1 MHKKKLSI
9 TTRII
14 ICLIA
19 LLAPFNILSLLIS
32 GIIISDSKNA
42 IIDSINSTIN
52 TYANRIDL
60 IAQNTDYS
68 LYDLARYGNTGYTF
82 FHETEALP
90 YQLAKSS
97 LFNTLHTTMS
107 TREVADCYFF
117 YRRDLDDLFISP
129 HNSKKFDK
137 FLEEYD
143 FWDNKKQIENAN
155 WNVVEIEGT
164 YYLVRMLM
172 SNSTNYGAFIAL
184 DPILEDIQIYLNYPV
199 SKILFSSEYLTSEKE
214 FYVTQKCNNIDLYI
228 TLAFDKNFTLHSIA
242 AWRWLI
248 LCITALYIILI
259 PVIYHFIRKSMIQ
272 PLQQLNKAHLQIEN
286 GNQEYRITAQCN
298 SYEFM
303 RVYDSFNNMVAKLQ
317 KLRLENIDKELARKK
332 MLIDNLQLQIR
343 PHFLLNTFNL
353 LYTMIQTQNTPA
365 AKKMI
370 LYLSQ
375 YFRYLFQHTEKLV
388 LFPKE
393 FDLVQKYLEVSLYQ
407 APDAFTFTYD
417 FDPEINLVRVPP
429 LMLLNFFEN
438 IISHA
443 LVHGREV
450 HIMFHGSYA
459 DGLVTL
465 QIADDGC
472 GMMPEDVDQINL
484 SNYDNYQ
491 RGSHVGLRNSIAR
504 LKYFYDNQATL
515 HVESVKDEGTIF
527 TITFPY
533 NLECKEEIE

>member
-1 MHKKKLSI
+1 MRKKKLSI

-32 GIIISDSKNA
+32 GIIISDSQKA
-42 IIDSINSTIN
+42 IIDSIKSTLN
-52 TYANRIDL
+52 TYGNRIDL

-68 LYDLARYGNTGYTF
+68 LYDQAQYGNTGYNYF
-82 FHETEALP
+82 NETEALP

-97 LFNTLHTTMS
+97 LFNKLHTAMS
-107 TREVADCYFF
+107 TREVADYYFF
-117 YRRDLDDLFISP
+117 YRRDLDDLFIFP
-129 HNSKKFDK
+129 HNSKKFDI
-137 FLEEYD
+137 FLKEYD
-143 FWDNKKQIENAN
+143 FLDHKKRVEDAN
-155 WNVVEIEGT
+155 WNVVELEGT
-164 YYLVRMLM
+164 SYLKRMLM
-172 SNSTNYGAFIAL
+172 SNTTNYGAFITL
-184 DPILEDIQIYLNYPV
+184 DPILEDIQTYLNYPV
-199 SKILFSSEYLTSEKE
+199 NEILFSSEYLTSEKN
-214 FYVTQKCNNIDLYI
+214 FYVTQKCNYADLYI
-228 TLAFDKNFTLHSIA
+228 TLAFDKNFSLHSIA
-242 AWRWLI
+242 SWRWLS
-248 LCITALYIILI
+248 LCITALYIVLI

-272 PLQQLNKAHLQIEN
+272 PLQQLNKAHLQLEN
-286 GNQEYRITAQCN
+286 GNPEYRITAQCN

-303 RVYDSFNNMVAKLQ
+303 QVYDSFNNMVEKLQ
-317 KLRLENIDKELARKK
+317 NLRLENIDKELARKQ

-365 AKKMI
+365 ANKMI

-393 FDLVQKYLEVSLYQ
+393 FDLVQKYLEISLYQ
-407 APDAFTFTYD
+407 TPGAFTFTYD

-472 GMMPEDVDQINL
+472 GMLTEDVDQINL

-527 TITFPY
+527 TITIPY
-533 NLECKEEIE
+533 NLEYKEEIQ